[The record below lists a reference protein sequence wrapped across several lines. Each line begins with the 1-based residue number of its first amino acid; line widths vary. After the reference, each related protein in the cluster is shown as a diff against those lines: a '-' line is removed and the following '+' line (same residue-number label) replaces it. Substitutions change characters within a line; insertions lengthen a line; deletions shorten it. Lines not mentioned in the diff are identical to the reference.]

1 MCPVYS
7 ECYLWI
13 QWEQSFQKI
22 SSTSQASERNLFL
35 FPFLFLSFF
44 FFQVPSSP
52 LLRDSSVPNITHLC
66 LGNLCNE
73 CIMLVHLKKC

>member
-1 MCPVYS
+1 MCQVYF

-22 SSTSQASERNLFL
+22 SSASQASERNF
-35 FPFLFLSFF
+35 FF
-44 FFQVPSSP
+44 FFQESSSP
-52 LLRDSSVPNITHLC
+52 LQRDSSVPNITHLC
-66 LGNLCNE
+66 LANLCNE